1 MKTTKN
7 FATKKLFACF
17 LVFALSLSIF
27 TANEGKTAA
36 KTTDTITDTITVTL
50 RIENSGKTL
59 LPSTQITINP
69 EDIEE
74 VNQIYTVET
83 GSVENGTLER
93 IPLLPDHATA
103 AHVIASYMIH
113 TSQSPT
119 EDLSFNTSYYDGS
132 HNVAHIKGEKAPS
145 DYAWSYRVNDAYP
158 AEGSMDRYQIK
169 NGDNIV
175 LFYSELYDPSVGY
188 GLYTNYSFF
197 DQNSY
202 ETTVGNDMTV
212 TLKKEDGYDEN
223 YETLIA
229 RAAGETISVSLGGSV
244 IKTVTTDENGTASL
258 SFDQAGTYTI
268 TSERYTEEGL
278 CVNSRAYATVTVSE
292 VAPGT
297 PVPDSPT
304 QTAPVLPTATPAG
317 SLQATPSPAPQ
328 TINSTVKKTDAPKKI
343 KLSVK
348 KKQMTLSWKKVK
360 DAKGYVISLS
370 KKDKKNFKRFASTKK
385 TSITKKLKKGNY
397 YIKIRSYKTVDGKK
411 VYSKYSKIISLKI
424 K

>member
-1 MKTTKN
+1 MKT
-7 FATKKLFACF
+7 TKKLFACF

-50 RIENSGKTL
+50 RIEDSGKTL
-59 LPSTQITINP
+59 LPSTQITITP

-74 VNQIYTVET
+74 VNQTYTVET
-83 GSVENGTLER
+83 GSVESGTFNS

-113 TSQSPT
+113 TSQTPT
-119 EDLSFNTSYYDGS
+119 KDLVFNTSYYDGS
-132 HNVAHIKGEKAPS
+132 HNVAHIKGEKTPS
-145 DYAWSYRVNDAYP
+145 DYAWSYRVNDVYP
-158 AEGSMDRYQIK
+158 AEGSMDRYPIK

-175 LFYSELYDPSVGY
+175 LFYSELYDPVGY

-197 DQNSY
+197 DQDSY

-212 TLKKEDGYDEN
+212 ILKKEDGYDEN
-223 YETLIA
+223 YQTLIA
-229 RAAGETISVSLGGSV
+229 GAAGETISVSLGGSV
-244 IKTVTTDENGTASL
+244 IKTFTTDENGTASL

-268 TSERYTEEGL
+268 TSERYTEEGF

-292 VAPGT
+292 AAPGT

-304 QTAPVLPTATPAG
+304 QTASVLPTATPAG
-317 SLQATPSPAPQ
+317 SLQAAPSPAPQ
-328 TINSTVKKTDAPKKI
+328 TTNSTVKKPAAPKKI

-360 DAKGYVISLS
+360 DAKGYIIFLS
-370 KKDKKNFKRFASTKK
+370 KKNKKNFKKFASTKK
-385 TSITKKLKKGNY
+385 TTITKKMKKGNY
-397 YIKIRSYKTVDGKK
+397 YIKICSYKTVDGKK
-411 VYSKYSKIISLKI
+411 FYSKYSKTISI
-424 K
+424 KVK